1 MIGVKILKRG
11 VTLACIALFIL
22 TQSALAETADYHL
35 KRLEIQARAF
45 LAQLQAPAATEGTLT
60 LDTQSTNIEEQLQ
73 TTVAE
78 PTWAENMVRED
89 IQSLL
94 AASESLREQIKD
106 RDSEEYLKAKIELE
120 SLARRLRI
128 STSPLIL
135 DPQQTASLELMMLEL
150 EESAAVMN
158 HEREQLL
165 SQKEN
170 NRRRGRVNMGVGLG
184 YGYGPWGGWGPW
196 GSPWG
201 VGAFNPYFGGAG
213 FYRPYRRY
221 YRGGGVRR

>member
-1 MIGVKILKRG
+1 MKILKRG
-11 VTLACIALFIL
+11 VTLACLALFIL

-45 LAQLQAPAATEGTLT
+45 LAQLEAPSTPQSSLT
-60 LDTQSTNIEEQLQ
+60 DTQSNIDEQLQ
-73 TTVAE
+73 STVEE
-78 PTWAENMVRED
+78 PTWAENMVRDD

-94 AASESLREQIKD
+94 AASESLREQIKS
-106 RDSEEYLKAKIELE
+106 RDSDEYLRAKTELE

-165 SQKEN
+165 SQRES
-170 NRRRGRVNMGVGLG
+170 NRRRSGVNLGVGMG
-184 YGYGPWGGWGPW
+184 FGYGPWGGWGPW

-221 YRGGGVRR
+221 YRGGGIRR